1 MTILEL
7 LYRSAN
13 VSDRDGCYT
22 SLGGNREETQIRGG
36 MNKKKG
42 IKGYRPKKRLGQY
55 FLKDRRV
62 VRNIIQGA
70 RFRKSDHAL
79 EIGPGLGALTVPMAG
94 YVRKITAVE
103 KDSQLADMLKE
114 RLSVSGV
121 NNVNLINE
129 DILRFDLEGVR
140 GKDEDK
146 LVVIGNVP
154 YSISSPLLERIMA
167 CRNLISRAILMFQY
181 EFAGRLLAGPGGKEY
196 GALTVLIRY
205 NAAVSS
211 LVNVPREAFYPKP
224 EVGSAV
230 VNIDLERPYPV
241 RTQDEAHLKR
251 VVRGAFTHRRKT
263 VFNSLRSALPPY
275 GDDVIYRALE
285 RAGIDTRR
293 RAETIDID
301 EYVRL
306 ASELLAISC

>member
-1 MTILEL
+1 M
-7 LYRSAN
+7 
-13 VSDRDGCYT
+13 
-22 SLGGNREETQIRGG
+22 
-36 MNKKKG
+36 KKKRG
-42 IKGYRPKKRLGQY
+42 TNSYRPKKRLGQY
-55 FLKDRRV
+55 FLRDRQV
-62 VRNIIQGA
+62 IHSIIEGA
-70 RFRKSDHAL
+70 GFRESDHAL
-79 EIGPGLGALTVPMAG
+79 EIGPGLGALTIPLAG

-114 RLSVSGV
+114 RLSISGI

-129 DILRFDLEGVR
+129 DILRFDLEGLR

-146 LVVIGNVP
+146 LVVVGNIP
-154 YSISSPLLERIMA
+154 YNISSPLLERIMA
-167 CRNLISRAILMFQY
+167 CRDLISSAVLMFQY
-181 EFAGRLLAGPGGKEY
+181 EFAGRLLAAPGGKEY

-205 NAAVSS
+205 NAAVSRM
-211 LVNVPREAFYPKP
+211 VKVPREAFYPRP

-230 VNIDLERPYPV
+230 VKIDMERPYPV

-251 VVRGAFTHRRKT
+251 VVRGAFAHRRKT
-263 VFNSLRSALPPY
+263 VFNSLKGALPLY
-275 GDDVIYRALE
+275 GDDVIYQALE

-306 ASELLAISC
+306 ASELLAISNGVGIKG

>member
-1 MTILEL
+1 M
-7 LYRSAN
+7 
-13 VSDRDGCYT
+13 DKK
-22 SLGGNREETQIRGG
+22 RETR
-36 MNKKKG
+36 N
-42 IKGYRPKKRLGQY
+42 YRPKKRLGQY
-55 FLKDRRV
+55 FLKDRQV
-62 VRNIIQGA
+62 VHDIIQGA
-70 RFRKSDHAL
+70 GFRKSDHAL
-79 EIGPGLGALTVPMAG
+79 EVGPGLGALTVPLAG

-114 RLSVSGV
+114 RLSVSGII
-121 NNVNLINE
+121 NVNLINE

-140 GKDEDK
+140 GKDKDK
-146 LVVIGNVP
+146 LVVVGNIP
-154 YSISSPLLERIMA
+154 YNISSPLLGKIMA
-167 CRNLISRAILMFQY
+167 CRNLISRAVLMFQY

-205 NAAVSS
+205 NAAVSP
-211 LVNVPREAFYPKP
+211 LVNVPREAFYPRP

-230 VNIDLERPYPV
+230 VKIDLERPYPV

-251 VVRGAFTHRRKT
+251 VVRGAFAHRRKT
-263 VFNSLRSALPPY
+263 VFNSLKGALPLY
-275 GDDVIYRALE
+275 GDDVIYQALE

-306 ASELLAISC
+306 ASELIAISY